1 MKSRSTQ
8 RSGGGRPRPVQR
20 PETPSP
26 KTASGPRSKFGAGA
40 GGRAGRAEQAAG
52 PQGAGRLAEDAA
64 DAQQAPDQGAPAGD
78 GLVRL
83 NKLLA
88 DHGVASRRRCD
99 ELIAGGSVMVDGEI
113 VTELGTR
120 VDPANST
127 IDVDGR
133 TLETRGLRKRYYV
146 LNKPAGV
153 VCTNEARETR
163 PRAVDLITDPWK
175 GRIYTIGRL
184 DEESRGLILL
194 TNDGEFAH
202 RIMHPRHGVMK
213 TYRVKVAGKID
224 DEALTQIREGVRLSE
239 GRTSGARIVVESR
252 RHEASVLEVTIQE
265 GMNREIRRAFAKVG
279 YKVVDLERV
288 RIGSLTARGLKTGR
302 WRELLRGEIEELL
315 QNAPAEGAERA
326 RFGTAKRGKA
336 RQKSYARH
344 LLQGGR
350 AVPVRPEAAD
360 IAARRAERKRYEE
373 EHGLAPRSTRGKK
386 DGEDRRGRP
395 SGGLS
400 SKPYSGSGRAG
411 GGGAGPR
418 GGRGG
423 PRAGGRGGAR

>member
-1 MKSRSTQ
+1 MKSRPTH
-8 RSGGGRPRPVQR
+8 RSGGDRSRPAQRPPRPQ
-20 PETPSP
+20 S
-26 KTASGPRSKFGAGA
+26 SGPKSGPPGARSNP
-40 GGRAGRAEQAAG
+40 AAN
-52 PQGAGRLAEDAA
+52 QRLAEDAA
-64 DAQQAPDQGAPAGD
+64 DEGPAPAGAAAAGD

-99 ELIAGGSVMVDGEI
+99 ELIAGGSVMVDGE
-113 VTELGTR
+113 VVVELGTR
-120 VDPANST
+120 VDPETST

-153 VCTNEARETR
+153 VCTNETRETR

-194 TNDGEFAH
+194 TNDGDFAH

-213 TYRVKVAGKID
+213 TYRVKVSGKID
-224 DEALTQIREGVRLSE
+224 DAALTQIREGVRLSE

-252 RHEASVLEVTIQE
+252 RHDASVLEVTIQE

-288 RIGSLTARGLKTGR
+288 RIGSLTSRGLKTGR
-302 WRELLRGEIEELL
+302 WRELLRHEIEELL
-315 QNAPAEGAERA
+315 ANAPVEGAERA
-326 RFGTAKRGKA
+326 RFGVSKRGKA

-360 IAARRAERKRYEE
+360 IAARRAERKRYED
-373 EHGLAPRSTRGKK
+373 EHGLAPRSARGKK
-386 DGEDRRGRP
+386 GGDERGGRTA
-395 SGGLS
+395 GGRASAS
-400 SKPYSGSGRAG
+400 SKPYSGPRGGADGASTLRRGQ
-411 GGGAGPR
+411 GGGARGPGGPR

-423 PRAGGRGGAR
+423 AR

>member
-1 MKSRSTQ
+1 MKARPKHPAAEDGQQTSPRQPPARKRGPRTPPGGTAVRSPVH
-8 RSGGGRPRPVQR
+8 GRPP
-20 PETPSP
+20 
-26 KTASGPRSKFGAGA
+26 
-40 GGRAGRAEQAAG
+40 AAPG
-52 PQGAGRLAEDAA
+52 LAEDAA
-64 DAQQAPDQGAPAGD
+64 DDNPPAVGSGPGGD
-78 GLVRL
+78 RLVRL

-99 ELIAGGSVMVDGEI
+99 ELIAGGSVMVDGE
-113 VTELGTR
+113 VVVELGTR
-120 VDPANST
+120 VDPETST

-153 VCTNEARETR
+153 VCTNETRETR

-194 TNDGEFAH
+194 TNDGDFAH

-213 TYRVKVAGKID
+213 TYRVKVSGKID
-224 DEALTQIREGVRLSE
+224 DAALTQIREGVRLSE

-252 RHEASVLEVTIQE
+252 RHDASVLEVTIQE

-288 RIGSLTARGLKTGR
+288 RIGSLTSRGLKTGR
-302 WRELLRGEIEELL
+302 WRELLRHEIGELL
-315 QNAPAEGAERA
+315 ENAPAEGAERA
-326 RFGTAKRGKA
+326 RFGVSKRGKA

-360 IAARRAERKRYEE
+360 IAARRAERKRYED
-373 EHGLAPRSTRGKK
+373 EHGLAPRSARAKKGADERG
-386 DGEDRRGRP
+386 GRP
-395 SGGLS
+395 AGGRAGTS
-400 SKPYSGSGRAG
+400 SKPYSG
-411 GGGAGPR
+411 PR
-418 GGRGG
+418 GGARGPG
-423 PRAGGRGGAR
+423 GRRGGRGGAR